1 MPSTGPKHWPK
12 SQEQVPHLQA
22 SDYFCHNKNSQL
34 THLTSWGIPYSQ
46 QKRLVTAENSS
57 QMGLLT
63 MFVKTKNK
71 LQYICPTWNAL
82 KDHAKGKSFNEYTYI
97 CLMGTGK
104 WSLTRQSVWIDQ
116 GVYINW
122 KHFWMLIPDRKHIL
136 QSSHWTAMYAGRI
149 GPLLAIVLWWAHEQS
164 CCVAAAQGLLC
175 KQQGSLSSRHMWPWP
190 LLNYRTASRK
200 KSCQLPKWYIVL
212 RSTGHLVIS
221 WFHVSFCILR
231 VVGIQ
236 NGGKE
241 SVKLYIL
248 AFLVGISSYCQAQ
261 VQLLLVK

>member
-136 QSSHWTAMYAGRI
+136 QSSHWTAMYAGGHCPLTPLCFDGLMNRAAVWQQLRVCCASSKVPSHQDTCGHGHCWII
-149 GPLLAIVLWWAHEQS
+149 GQRQERRVASSPSGTLFWDQLAIW
-164 CCVAAAQGLLC
+164 
-175 KQQGSLSSRHMWPWP
+175 
-190 LLNYRTASRK
+190 
-200 KSCQLPKWYIVL
+200 
-212 RSTGHLVIS
+212 
-221 WFHVSFCILR
+221 
-231 VVGIQ
+231 
-236 NGGKE
+236 
-241 SVKLYIL
+241 
-248 AFLVGISSYCQAQ
+248 
-261 VQLLLVK
+261 